1 VSRTSAIRRAA
12 GFSLYEVVVGVF
24 LLGVAVHPLV
34 RTLAE
39 DTRMATDRRDR
50 LDAARLLR
58 NEAALLAAADPSLL
72 PAPRRY
78 RADRSGRAAPDGVFE
93 VTARSALRCVEDGP
107 DGDPAAAP
115 PGGCAG
121 GAVVDH
127 TVTVRLPRSAG
138 AAAADTMVQAFS
150 VPVRSPHDGVAGGTP

>member
-1 VSRTSAIRRAA
+1 VSRATAVRRAA

-50 LDAARLLR
+50 LDAARILR
-58 NEAALLAAADPSLL
+58 NEAALLAAAYPSLL

-93 VTARSALRCVEDGP
+93 VTARSALRCVEGGP
-107 DGDPAAAP
+107 GDLAKTPA
-115 PGGCAG
+115 GGCAG

-127 TVTVRLPRSAG
+127 TVTVRLPRAAG

-150 VPVRSPHDGVAGGTP
+150 VPVRGPLGGTAGGTP